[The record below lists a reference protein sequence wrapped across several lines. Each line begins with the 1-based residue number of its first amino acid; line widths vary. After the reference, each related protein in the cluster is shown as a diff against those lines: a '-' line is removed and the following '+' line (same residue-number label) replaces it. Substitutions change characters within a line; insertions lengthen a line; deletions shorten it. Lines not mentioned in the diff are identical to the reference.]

1 MLVRDLG
8 SNILDI
14 LYPPRVTRE
23 RYRAVIGRLNR
34 RIRDLRS
41 EIIRL
46 QAAIVRLQA
55 RDPVSSRTGSVVA
68 MVPANDNGRPR
79 GAILKDRR

>member
-1 MLVRDLG
+1 MLVRHIG

-23 RYRAVIGRLNR
+23 RYRAVIGRLNG

-41 EIIRL
+41 ELRRL
-46 QAAIVRLQA
+46 EV
-55 RDPVSSRTGSVVA
+55 VVA
-68 MVPANDNGRPR
+68 RVPGGAVTERGAGSMMAILPANDNGRMR
-79 GAILKDRR
+79 SAISTDRR

>member
-1 MLVRDLG
+1 MLVRHLG

-23 RYRAVIGRLNR
+23 RYRAVIGRLNG

-41 EIIRL
+41 ETLRLEAIVARL
-46 QAAIVRLQA
+46 Q
-55 RDPVSSRTGSVVA
+55 GSGPDRPRHRIGNGYGTVERQWS
-68 MVPANDNGRPR
+68 NGRR
-79 GAILKDRR
+79 DIN

>member
-1 MLVRDLG
+1 MLVRRLG

-23 RYRAVIGRLNR
+23 RYRAVIGRLNG

-41 EIIRL
+41 DVLQLEATVARL
-46 QAAIVRLQA
+46 QR
-55 RDPVSSRTGSVVA
+55 RDMAGQGTGS
-68 MVPANDNGRPR
+68 MVPANDNGRLR
-79 GAILKDRR
+79 GAVSTDRR